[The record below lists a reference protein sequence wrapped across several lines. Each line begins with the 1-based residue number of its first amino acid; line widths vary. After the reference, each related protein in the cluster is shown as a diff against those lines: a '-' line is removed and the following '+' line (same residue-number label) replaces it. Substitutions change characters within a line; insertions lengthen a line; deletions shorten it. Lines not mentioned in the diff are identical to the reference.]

1 MMEISTFNNK
11 KIKALNMLLIFFVL
25 LLHSY
30 YIEAT
35 EFTIANAVQE
45 FAGTNGLTG
54 VAVPMFFL
62 LSGILFF
69 KGVGSVKDCLPK
81 MKKRVRSLLVPY
93 VIWNVIFVLW
103 YLILQNLPVFGGY
116 INNDIVGKV
125 FSPDIGSDIYELLL
139 KPVNFPL
146 WFLRDLMIMVA
157 LSPVLFYLIKYLKW
171 GAPLLILLASPY
183 INFNVSPFFL
193 LGGCIAIHSNL
204 EKIDSKLV
212 GGGIMAIATLIYFG
226 NAITRLFTDYNH
238 PYVSFIIY
246 LCGVISIWRL
256 YDMIYI
262 FSVKKPVFLNRIL
275 GYSFFIYL
283 FHEPVFNII
292 KKVNLRI
299 LGEHEWSLILL
310 YFMNPII
317 MCVIS
322 VAVAKLM
329 QKFIP
334 KTYSVLVGGRSLPN

>member
-1 MMEISTFNNK
+1 MDITSYKSK
-11 KIKALNMLLIFFVL
+11 KIAAINMLLIILVL
-25 LLHSY
+25 VLHGY
-30 YIEAT
+30 YVEANN
-35 EFTIANAVQE
+35 FPIANAMQE
-45 FAGTNGLTG
+45 VVGTNGLTG

-69 KGVGSVKDCLPK
+69 KGVDSAKDCLPK
-81 MKKRVRSLLVPY
+81 IKKRVRSLLVPY
-93 VIWNVIFVLW
+93 LIWNVVFVLW
-103 YLILQNLPVFGGY
+103 YLILQNLPGVGGY

-125 FSPDIGSDIYELLL
+125 FTKDVGSDIYELLW

-157 LSPVLFYLIKYLKW
+157 LSPILFYLIKYLKW
-171 GAPLLILLASPY
+171 GSPLLILLASPY
-183 INFNVSPFFL
+183 VNFNVSPFFL

-204 EKIDSKLV
+204 EKIDSKLA
-212 GGGIMAIATLIYFG
+212 GGGIMTIVTLIYFG

-238 PYVSFIIY
+238 PYVSFIVY

-256 YDMIYI
+256 YDMFYI
-262 FSVKKPVFLNRIL
+262 FYVKKPVFLNRIL

-322 VAVAKLM
+322 VAVAKFM
-329 QKFIP
+329 QNLIP
-334 KTYSVLVGGRSLPN
+334 KTYSVLVGGRSFPN

>member
-1 MMEISTFNNK
+1 
-11 KIKALNMLLIFFVL
+11 MLLIFFVL

-30 YIEAT
+30 YIEAK

-45 FAGTNGLTG
+45 IAGTNGLTG

-62 LSGILFF
+62 ISGLLFF
-69 KGVGSVKDCLPK
+69 KGVNHVNDCLPK
-81 MKKRVRSLLVPY
+81 IRKRVRSLLVPY
-93 VIWNVIFVLW
+93 VIWNAIFVLW
-103 YLILQNLPVFGGY
+103 YLILQNLPGVGGF

-125 FSPDIGSDIYELLL
+125 LTQDIGSDIYELLW

-146 WFLRDLMIMVA
+146 WFLRDLMIMVVV
-157 LSPVLFYLIKYLKW
+157 SPVLFYLIKYLKW
-171 GAPLLILLASPY
+171 GAPLLVLLVSPCV
-183 INFNVSPFFL
+183 NLHVSPFFL

-212 GGGIMAIATLIYFG
+212 GGGIMTIATLIYFG
-226 NAITRLFTDYNH
+226 NAITRLFTEYNH
-238 PYVSFIIY
+238 PYVSFIVY
-246 LCGVISIWRL
+246 LCGVIFIWRL
-256 YDMIYI
+256 YDMICI
-262 FSVKKPVFLNRIL
+262 FSVRKPVFLHKIL

-299 LGEHEWSLILL
+299 LGEYEWSLILL

-317 MCVIS
+317 LCVIS